1 MRAAAEAGVAA
12 IAPAVRRRSL
22 RWVARGGTR
31 ARLAQGA
38 VVAILLLGA
47 LAMILPFA
55 WMIATSLSRQAN
67 MVMPRIPT
75 LWPADPSLFNYKV
88 AAGNLPILRYY
99 LNSVITVGWTTFGYL
114 FFSAITGYAFAK
126 GRFPGKAILFIGF
139 LATLLIPFETRMIPL
154 YLFMNDLKVNDSY
167 AALGLPFLVGGFG
180 TFFMRQ
186 AISAVPD
193 DLLDAARLDGAS
205 EIMIF
210 WRIVLPLCK
219 AALASLAIIYILWR
233 WNDLLWPLL
242 VISDRRLYTVTQGL
256 AMAGRSQGIYT
267 GVALAT
273 AVMAILPVMAVY
285 LLLQRHIIRG
295 IAMSGLKG

>member
-1 MRAAAEAGVAA
+1 MVEVESAPVPAPAHRSALRWGRESGRSGERVAQAA
-12 IAPAVRRRSL
+12 IM
-22 RWVARGGTR
+22 
-31 ARLAQGA
+31 
-38 VVAILLLGA
+38 AILLLGA
-47 LAMILPFA
+47 LAMILPFV

-75 LWPADPSLFNYKV
+75 LWPSDPSLFNYKI
-88 AAGNLPILRYY
+88 AATNLPILRYY
-99 LNSVITVGWTTFGYL
+99 LNSFIVVGSTTFGYL
-114 FFSAITGYAFAK
+114 FFSALTGYAFAK

-154 YLFMNDLKVNDSY
+154 YLFMNDLEVNDTY
-167 AALGLPFLVGGFG
+167 AALALPFLVGGFG

-193 DLLDAARLDGAS
+193 DLLDAARLDGAG
-205 EIMIF
+205 EFMIF
-210 WRIVLPLCK
+210 WRIVLPLCR

-242 VISDRRLYTVTQGL
+242 VISDRQMYTVTQGL
-256 AMAGRSQGIYT
+256 AIAGRSQGIFT

-273 AVMAILPVMAVY
+273 AVMAILPVMAIY
-285 LLLQRHIIRG
+285 LVLQRHIIRG